1 MPREQSAGAVVFRLE
16 SGQAEYL
23 LLLYPSM
30 AGKSRSYW
38 DLPKG
43 HIEPGEKEEDTVRR
57 EVREETGLRDIK
69 LLSGFREL
77 ITYSFRA
84 QGKNIFKTVVFYLAQ
99 TGEQEVRISFE
110 HSGCA
115 WLPYTQAM
123 SYLKFQNAKRIITK
137 AHHFL
142 SRQGVPGRQSNSQGA
157 GAHVQRGGQAHRSPQ
172 GVARRW
178 QRP

>member
-1 MPREQSAGAVVFRLE
+1 MFRLE
-16 SGQAEYL
+16 DGQAEYL

-57 EVREETGLRDIK
+57 EVEEETGLRGIK
-69 LLSGFREL
+69 LLPGFREL
-77 ITYSFRA
+77 ITYSFRV
-84 QGKNIFKTVVFYLAQ
+84 QGKNIFKTVAFYLAQ
-99 TGEQEVRISFE
+99 TGQQEVRISFE
-110 HSGCA
+110 HSGCV

-142 SRQGVPGRQSNSQGA
+142 SKEGLRSRQNHP
-157 GAHVQRGGQAHRSPQ
+157 QRGSADVPRGGVAHRPAHS
-172 GVARRW
+172 VARRW
-178 QRP
+178 

>member
-16 SGQAEYL
+16 AGQAEYL

-43 HIEPGEKEEDTVRR
+43 HIEPGEKEEDTVYR
-57 EVREETGLRDIK
+57 EVQEETGLQNIR
-69 LLSGFREL
+69 LLPGFREL
-77 ITYSFRA
+77 ITYSFRS

-99 TGEQEVRISFE
+99 TSQQEVRISFE

-142 SRQGVPGRQSNSQGA
+142 SKEGLRSRQNHPQGES
-157 GAHVQRGGQAHRSPQ
+157 AHISRGSSAHR
-172 GVARRW
+172 
-178 QRP
+178 